1 MARVLHTTVRLSID
15 RSSRE
20 AQGRMEITEN
30 TRKRTANPL
39 SRENIASPMACP
51 FAGTP
56 FKTVCRAAVRGVMIP
71 G

>member
-1 MARVLHTTVRLSID
+1 
-15 RSSRE
+15 
-20 AQGRMEITEN
+20 MEITEN
-30 TRKRTANPL
+30 MRKRTATLL

-56 FKTVCRAAVRGVMIP
+56 FKTVCRAAVRGVTIP